1 MQVELSFAT
10 LRTRTGL
17 PIDTCIRTI
26 GDMESPFLMSVIIS
40 IARGEIIAI
49 ESVVAEGIV

>member
-49 ESVVAEGIV
+49 EPVVAEGIV